1 MKSSSRLLKDTPSG
15 SWSAWAPL
23 DFDSP
28 VNVDTQEQT
37 AEILNLFRLNNP
49 SGGVAAERRSGLL
62 PAEKAEGLRAW
73 TAVDLEYTPPFV
85 DETSEAVSQF
95 IGGGMV
101 MGRQRTTALEDAH
114 NQAQDLIRQAEEEAG
129 MIRLKAADEMESMRQ
144 AGYREGMERAQAEM
158 ASALQA
164 CADLVAETRAWQA
177 NLASA
182 SEGIILDMIREMA
195 AAVFGDGVVLDEQA
209 LQKNLNRVLENAS
222 ALGDLKIYLHP
233 QDAARLDP
241 AWKEYQSL
249 VLGSKVQIIPAE
261 GITRGGCYIQGQM
274 GAVDARVETQ
284 MRNVLTSFV
293 EAQVSGEAN

>member
-1 MKSSSRLLKDTPSG
+1 MKSSSNLLKDTPAG
-15 SWSAWAPL
+15 SWDAWAPL
-23 DFDSP
+23 DLDSP
-28 VNVDTQEQT
+28 VEVDIQEQS
-37 AEILNLFRLNNP
+37 AEIINLFRLNNP
-49 SGGVAAERRSGLL
+49 VGGAAAERRSGLL
-62 PAEKAEGLRAW
+62 PADKTEGLCAW

-85 DETSEAVSQF
+85 DETGQACFRHV
-95 IGGGMV
+95 GGAGKL
-101 MGRQRTTALEDAH
+101 RPTALENAH
-114 NQAQDLIRQAEEEAG
+114 VQAQELIRQAEEEAG
-129 MIRLKAADEMESMRQ
+129 RMRLKAADDMEALRQ
-144 AGYREGMERAQAEM
+144 AGYREGLERAQAEM
-158 ASALQA
+158 AAALQA

-182 SEGIILDMIREMA
+182 SEDIVLEMIREMA
-195 AAVFGDGVVLDEQA
+195 AAVFGDGVVLEDQS
-209 LQKNLNRVLENAS
+209 LQMNLNRVLQNAS

-293 EAQVSGEAN
+293 EAQVNSEVD